1 MGLFFQVLASGSK
14 GNAIFIATPRTRVL
28 VDAGLSGRRTC
39 QCLERAPG
47 NHHRLDAL
55 VISHE
60 HADHV
65 KGVGVMSRRFD
76 LPVFMTQGTRAN
88 LPAAVGHLARVR
100 LFRPGEPFII
110 GDLRVTPFVVS
121 HDAAEPVGFVIEHD
135 GYRLGVCTDLGM
147 VTEQVKRHLQGCHA
161 LVLESNHDVDR
172 LIHGPYPRWLI
183 DRIRSPL
190 GHMDNA
196 GTCDFLQSLYHENLS
211 VVVLAHVSE
220 TNNCPSLVSRC
231 VQSLKDS
238 PEWSNVRFEIAAQDG
253 GAPGLEMS

>member
-14 GNAIFIATPRTRVL
+14 GNAIFIATSRTRVL

-39 QCLERAPG
+39 QCLDGTPG
-47 NHHRLDAL
+47 NVHRLDAL
-55 VISHE
+55 VVSHE

-76 LPVFMTQGTRAN
+76 LPVFMTRGTQAH
-88 LPAAVGHLARVR
+88 LPAAVGDLAGVR

-110 GDLRVTPFVVS
+110 GDLRVTPFVVP

-135 GYRLGVCTDLGM
+135 GYRLGVCTDLGV
-147 VTEQVKRHLQGCHA
+147 VTEQVRRHLQGCHA

-172 LIHGPYPRWLI
+172 LVHGPYPRWLI
-183 DRIRSPL
+183 ERIRGPL
-190 GHMDNA
+190 GHLDNG
-196 GTCDFLQSLYHENLS
+196 GTRDLLQSLHHENLA
-211 VVVLAHVSE
+211 VVVLDHLSE

-231 VQSLKDS
+231 VRSLQDS
-238 PEWSNVRFEIAAQDG
+238 PEWSNVRFQIAVQDG